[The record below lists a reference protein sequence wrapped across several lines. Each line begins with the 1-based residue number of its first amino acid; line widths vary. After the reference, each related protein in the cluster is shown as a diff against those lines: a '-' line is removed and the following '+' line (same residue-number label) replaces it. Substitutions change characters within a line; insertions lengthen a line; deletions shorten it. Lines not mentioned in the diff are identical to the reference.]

1 MQPHAFASNMN
12 VRLLRCV
19 VALPCLLALGCDH
32 DTPAT
37 DVPEA
42 SSGLGSAFEP
52 LECRIGHRP
61 QELLPTDAMIVVG
74 YDMARERRH
83 SPRVDPI
90 EAKGPRTLLP
100 AEIELAR
107 AAWISTAA
115 ACDLDQD
122 FLGEAWGAL
131 DNEEEVVVVVSGHG
145 VGERENL
152 ECITDRL
159 RLAEVELVDSA
170 RFVPDGCGLRFDIDG
185 ITGFAPHDDLFVIG
199 TEGGVQRARAA
210 WNRKRRH
217 PPERLLPQRR
227 SKTYAWAAV
236 DVAMFFYGDD
246 FADLGATQ
254 TFADVRSVTAEAT
267 LGTRFGLELGAAFG
281 DEGAAKGAEAVVQ
294 AWIDAPPPD
303 VPPWGRELL
312 SAVDLSRDGTALNAR
327 LAFSRKDAHEAGL
340 LPSKVEAKQMPA
352 FAWLLAL
359 LWL

>member
-1 MQPHAFASNMN
+1 MRGHASASKVN
-12 VRLLRCV
+12 VRSFRCAL
-19 VALPCLLALGCDH
+19 ALPCLLVLGCDH
-32 DTPAT
+32 DTPSS

-42 SSGLGSAFEP
+42 SGGLGSAFEP
-52 LECRIGHRP
+52 LQCRIGHRP
-61 QELLPTDAMIVVG
+61 QELLPTDAMVVIG
-74 YDMARERRH
+74 YDMARERRQ

-90 EAKGPRTLLP
+90 EAQGPRTLLP

-115 ACDLDQD
+115 ACDLDAG

-131 DNEEEVVVVVSGHG
+131 DNEDEVVVIVSGDG

-152 ECITDRL
+152 QCIADRL
-159 RLAEVELVDSA
+159 RLAEVELVDTA

-185 ITGFAPHDDLFVIG
+185 MTGFAPHDDLFVIG
-199 TEGGVQRARAA
+199 TEGGVRRARAA

-217 PPERLLPQRR
+217 PPERLLPKRR
-227 SKTYAWAAV
+227 SKTYAWAAL
-236 DVAMFFYGDD
+236 DVAMFLYGDD
-246 FADLGATQ
+246 FGELGAAD
-254 TFADVRSVTAEAT
+254 TFADVRFVTAEAT
-267 LGTRFGLELGAAFG
+267 LGTRFGLELGATFG
-281 DEGAAKGAEAVVQ
+281 DERAAKGAEAVAQ

-303 VPPWGRELL
+303 IPPWGRELL
-312 SAVDLSRDGTALNAR
+312 SAVDLSRDGTSLNAR
-327 LAFSRKDAHEAGL
+327 LAFSHKDAHEAGL